1 MKSIIDKETI
11 LKFIEKKVN
20 DINGLDVK
28 FSMGSEFTPL
38 FRIINQESSSED
50 YPITEEEI
58 NNATYQVET
67 KNYIPMA
74 LSNEGFDNGS
84 IGDIEG
90 NNRITLL
97 SYDFQ
102 FQFLLYLE
110 SPAIFQIQNVALQQI
125 KDYFMQKV
133 EFITYLERD
142 SKDIDY
148 LGDDVL
154 YTAVF
159 NSNDIQ
165 YLESISINGINYF
178 VASLDL
184 SVNLSKDVS
193 FADEDEFYIGKKND
207 YYFDIKVGEEYLRFN
222 ESLSLVRNGNYIRV
236 QAKNKGGEFENVVN
250 PDNENGFEF
259 LEIELYK
266 SYLNDFLTNEIKAY
280 KKMTVRI
287 SDSITNEFTFNY
299 FNEDENLE
307 TKKINSFF
315 PLIFENIQVLERV
328 YPMLFSWGKTNNLEG
343 TQLLKNKNL
352 IQEHKLKA
360 QYIHN
365 SIATSG
371 YSIVFSFLVPK
382 SEEGILS
389 DLYEETDAVFKEIE
403 NVYIINKKRA
413 RYTLDDTFLEKKVI
427 KTYSE
432 RFERTYEMIIG
443 ESILDQTS
451 YGEMKTFSV
460 GFSLAYNLEE

>member
-222 ESLSLVRNGNYIRV
+222 ESLALVQNGNYIRV

-315 PLIFENIQVLERV
+315 P
-328 YPMLFSWGKTNNLEG
+328 
-343 TQLLKNKNL
+343 
-352 IQEHKLKA
+352 
-360 QYIHN
+360 
-365 SIATSG
+365 
-371 YSIVFSFLVPK
+371 
-382 SEEGILS
+382 
-389 DLYEETDAVFKEIE
+389 
-403 NVYIINKKRA
+403 
-413 RYTLDDTFLEKKVI
+413 
-427 KTYSE
+427 
-432 RFERTYEMIIG
+432 
-443 ESILDQTS
+443 
-451 YGEMKTFSV
+451 
-460 GFSLAYNLEE
+460 